1 MWWGQ
6 LLPPSFSAVVFNPFQ
21 KTLKIKSEMESR
33 RIKWQF
39 VIKKKNL
46 TLIAVESYLEYIEE
60 KLIATS
66 SHMRVLS
73 GFPVFSRA
81 THLEPVGD

>member
-1 MWWGQ
+1 M
-6 LLPPSFSAVVFNPFQ
+6 A
-21 KTLKIKSEMESR
+21 ICY
-33 RIKWQF
+33 
-39 VIKKKNL
+39 KKKKL